1 MNEFEPK
8 IKLVN
13 ANTVKDDLG
22 VMKNSSKGP
31 KEIGATPDRVSL
43 SHNIKRS
50 SQSKELKNGQP
61 TVKNALITGR
71 N

>member
-22 VMKNSSKGP
+22 EMKNSSKGP

-50 SQSKELKNGQP
+50 SQS
-61 TVKNALITGR
+61 
-71 N
+71 

>member
-22 VMKNSSKGP
+22 VMKNSCKGP
-31 KEIGATPDRVSL
+31 KNIGATSDRVSL
-43 SHNIKRS
+43 SNNIKRS
-50 SQSKELKNGQP
+50 SQSKELKNGRIL
-61 TVKNALITGR
+61 V
-71 N
+71 